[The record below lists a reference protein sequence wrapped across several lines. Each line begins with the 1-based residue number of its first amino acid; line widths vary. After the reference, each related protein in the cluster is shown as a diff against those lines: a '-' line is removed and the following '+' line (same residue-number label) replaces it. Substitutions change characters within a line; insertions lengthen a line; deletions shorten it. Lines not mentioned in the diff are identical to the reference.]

1 MAQPNVLLALPSQM
15 SAVNEVEGFVNQ
27 VIAAYSLSDDLR
39 GNLLI
44 SLTEAVTNA
53 IRHGNRCDVDK
64 TVTVEVW
71 RRHADLRVVVTD
83 EGEGFEPKA
92 LPDPTSPEFLEQEG
106 GRGVFLMRAL
116 SDEIRYLD
124 EGRRVEMRYECA
136 RIPTVERPRG
146 KRSADAGVGTWA
158 WAAA

>member
-1 MAQPNVLLALPSQM
+1 MAQPDILLALPSRI
-15 SAVNEVEGFVNQ
+15 SAVNEIEGFVND
-27 VIAAYSLSDDLR
+27 VIARYRLGDDLR

-71 RRHADLRVVVTD
+71 RRVADLRVVVTD
-83 EGEGFEPKA
+83 EGEGFEPRS
-92 LPDPTSPEFLEQEG
+92 LPDPTSPAFLEQEG

-116 SDEIRYLD
+116 TDVIEYHAS
-124 EGRRVEMRYECA
+124 GRSVEMCYECVRVPA
-136 RIPTVERPRG
+136 GAFARG
-146 KRSADAGVGTWA
+146 KRKATTGRGHRV
-158 WAAA
+158 AAAA

>member
-1 MAQPNVLLALPSQM
+1 MAQPNVLLALPSRM
-15 SAVNEVEGFVNQ
+15 SAVNEVESFVNA
-27 VIAAYSLSDDLR
+27 VIDEYRLSDDLR

-53 IRHGNRCDVDK
+53 IRHGNRCDVEK
-64 TVTVEVW
+64 KVTVEVW
-71 RRHADLRVVVTD
+71 RRRADLRVVVTD

-116 SDEIRYLD
+116 SDEIRYHS
-124 EGRRVEMRYECA
+124 EGRCVEMRYECGCAAHPTA
-136 RIPTVERPRG
+136 RRG
-146 KRSADAGVGTWA
+146 KRRAGSEHTTWTY
-158 WAAA
+158 AAA